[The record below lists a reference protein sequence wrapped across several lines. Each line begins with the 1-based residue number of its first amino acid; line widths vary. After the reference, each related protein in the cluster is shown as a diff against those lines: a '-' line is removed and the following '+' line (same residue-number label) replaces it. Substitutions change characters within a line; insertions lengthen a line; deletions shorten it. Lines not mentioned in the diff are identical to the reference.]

1 MTAPTRTRPRR
12 PTTDGGVST
21 GRVERPGGHVG
32 TGALVRAGL
41 RRDRIRIGVWIVGI
55 CLVALLSAASIKGLY
70 TTEEELEAAAVPIEG
85 NAAVIALNGPDQGVD
100 TYGGRIMFEIST
112 YTAVAVALM
121 GAFMVGRQTRA
132 EEESGRTELVRASVV
147 GRHAPTTAA
156 LVIGAAMSAV
166 MGLAL
171 ALGLLAMDLPARG
184 SWTFG
189 AAIAALGVL
198 FVALTAVVA
207 QLSEHSRAV
216 YGGVTAV
223 VAVSYVLRAV
233 GDVGG
238 GELSWL
244 SPIGWLHATRP
255 FAGERLWPLLLP
267 VVGAAGST
275 ALAFALESRRDVGAG
290 LVPSRPGPPGAA
302 GLLGVSAPRL
312 PAGFA
317 LRLQRPSLIG
327 WLVGLALLGAAYG
340 SVGQDVEDFVADNE
354 AIGEVIARGTGADLT
369 DLYFSTMLLLLALTA
384 GGFAIQSALRL
395 RSEETAGRA
404 EPLLATPVSRSR
416 WVASHLLVAF
426 AGSALV
432 VVVSGFGLGLA
443 DAIVAGDAGQV
454 PRLTVASMAQVP
466 AVWVLVGVAVALFG
480 WLPRAVALAW
490 VVLVGSV
497 VVGLLADVLDLPGWT
512 RDLSPFEHVPA
523 VPAVAWSVPPL
534 AILLAVAASLT
545 AAGVAGFRRRD
556 IG

>member
-1 MTAPTRTRPRR
+1 MTAPTGTRPGR
-12 PTTDGGVST
+12 PATESGAST
-21 GRVERPGGHVG
+21 GRGEPPGGYVG

-41 RRDRIRIGVWIVGI
+41 RRDRVRIAAWIVGI
-55 CLVALLSAASIKGLY
+55 CVVALLSAASIKGLY
-70 TTEEELEAAAVPIEG
+70 PTEDELEAAAVPITG
-85 NAAVIALNGPDQGVD
+85 NAAVIAFNGPDQAVG
-100 TYGGRIMFEIST
+100 TLGGRIMFEIAT

-156 LVIGAAMSAV
+156 LVIGGAMSVAV
-166 MGLAL
+166 GLVL
-171 ALGLLAMDLPARG
+171 ALGLLGMDLPAGG

-189 AAIAALGVL
+189 AAVAALGVF

-223 VAVSYVLRAV
+223 VAVSYMLRAV

-255 FAGERLWPLLLP
+255 FAGERLWALLLP

-290 LVPSRPGPPGAA
+290 LVPSRPGPPAAA
-302 GLLGVSAPRL
+302 GLLGLPAPRL

-327 WLVGLALLGAAYG
+327 WLVGLALLGAGFG

-354 AIGEVIARGTGADLT
+354 TIGDVIARGSGADLI
-369 DLYFSTMLLLLALTA
+369 DLFFSTMLLLLALTA
-384 GGFAIQSALRL
+384 GGLAIQSALRL

-404 EPLLATPVSRSR
+404 EPLLATPVSRGR
-416 WVASHLLVAF
+416 WMASHLLIAF

-432 VVVSGFGLGLA
+432 IVASGFGLGLA
-443 DAIVAGDAGQV
+443 DAIIAGDAAQV
-454 PRLTVASMAQVP
+454 PRLTVASLAQIP

-480 WLPRAVALAW
+480 WLPRLVALAW
-490 VVLVGSV
+490 VVLAGSV
-497 VVGLLADVLDLPGWT
+497 VVGLLADVLDLPGWA

-534 AILLAVAASLT
+534 AILLAAAASLT

-556 IG
+556 VG